1 MFPERSG
8 GSKRFP
14 CGLLIPDIA
23 SRWVGEPS
31 ARRFPWGLAP
41 EPPPCPDVS
50 PAFAVPRD
58 EGGWELQTGYWGCG
72 GSPRGYHFGSV
83 AAGGRVFQGFGVMT
97 MFLRTVTRRAR
108 PGVGSWFRQC
118 PRNRF
123 AALVLLT
130 VTAVA
135 AAGCISTA
143 RMAVPPALASAPAW
157 PVSGRQG
164 WKLNERLS
172 FGPFRA
178 EAVRRSWTRGSD
190 WKVAPYEQSRRRQT
204 FGFTLVGEGRELL
217 RGEFQTTLQRRGLD
231 VGFDVD
237 LQNRSA
243 LEGQL
248 RVVGDGT
255 PAGWTLK
262 LREEG
267 QTPWVGTVTGGS
279 VVLRVT
285 GTARLQGSPLP
296 LDQPSGYIISLGDR
310 DLAAVEV
317 IGDGMVR
324 FADGIDPALQP
335 VVAGTAAA
343 LLLVEEL
350 RATLPE

>member
-1 MFPERSG
+1 MF
-8 GSKRFP
+8 K
-14 CGLLIPDIA
+14 
-23 SRWVGEPS
+23 
-31 ARRFPWGLAP
+31 
-41 EPPPCPDVS
+41 
-50 PAFAVPRD
+50 
-58 EGGWELQTGYWGCG
+58 
-72 GSPRGYHFGSV
+72 
-83 AAGGRVFQGFGVMT
+83 GFGVIKK
-97 MFLRTVTRRAR
+97 FVRAVARRSR
-108 PGVGSWFRQC
+108 PGIAPWCREY
-118 PRNRF
+118 PRNRV
-123 AALVLLT
+123 AVVVLLA

-164 WKLNERLS
+164 WKLNEKVS
-172 FGPFRA
+172 FGPFRV
-178 EAVRRSWTRGSD
+178 ETVRRSWTRGSD
-190 WKVAPYEQSRRRQT
+190 WKVAPYEQSQRRQT

-217 RGEFQTTLQRRGLD
+217 GGEFQTTLQRRGFD

-248 RVVGDGT
+248 RAVAGGT
-255 PAGWTLK
+255 SAGWTLQ

-267 QTPWVGTVTGGS
+267 QTPWVGTVTAGS

-296 LDQPSGYIISLGDR
+296 LDQPSGYLISLGDR

-317 IGDGMVR
+317 IGDGRVR